1 MMINDRKQQKSSV
14 VLMIVVFTLLM
25 LAMCSGCSTTVPVK
39 AKFPEVPERLLVKC
53 PTLEKLENEA
63 KLSDITKTITK
74 NYTTYYECAI
84 KNDAWIEWYGVQK
97 NIFES
102 IK

>member
-14 VLMIVVFTLLM
+14 VLILVVFALFV

-53 PTLEKLENEA
+53 PALEKLEDEA

-74 NYTTYYECAI
+74 NYNTYYECTV
-84 KNDAWIEWYGVQK
+84 KHDTFVEWYQK
-97 NIFES
+97 QKQIFES
-102 IK
+102 VK

>member
-14 VLMIVVFTLLM
+14 ALMLVVFALFV

-53 PTLEKLENEA
+53 PALEKLEDEA

-74 NYTTYYECAI
+74 NYNTYYECAVRH
-84 KNDAWIEWYGVQK
+84 DAWLEWYNVNK
-97 NIFES
+97 KIFEN